1 MKHKNLSIIAF
12 LAMFFVLTSAVSDDY
27 FSGTWCIGDERL
39 IITFSGKDSLYVS
52 SLKDESIQGK
62 GTYEIKDST
71 LIASVVN
78 EELELRMGY
87 RYKKKN
93 KNTLRAKIIF
103 LTVDGD
109 SVNHPRR
116 WMRMEKCNPET
127 YQFSDD
133 TTSES
138 GEDSEEE

>member
-1 MKHKNLSIIAF
+1 MKKNSIIVASLLSILFII
-12 LAMFFVLTSAVSDDY
+12 TSVIPDDF

-39 IITFSGKDSLYVS
+39 TITFSGNDSLYIS

-62 GTYEIKDST
+62 GTYEIKDSI
-71 LIASVVN
+71 LIANVVN
-78 EELELRMGY
+78 DELKLSMGY

-93 KNTLRAKIIF
+93 KKALKAKIIF

-116 WMRMEKCNPET
+116 WMRMERCNPDT
-127 YQFSDD
+127 YVFPEDSS
-133 TTSES
+133 SES
-138 GEDSEEE
+138 GEDSEE

>member
-1 MKHKNLSIIAF
+1 MKKTSIAVASFLSI
-12 LAMFFVLTSAVSDDY
+12 LLMSTSVIPDDF

-39 IITFSGKDSLYVS
+39 IITFSGKDSLSIS

-71 LIASVVN
+71 LIANVIN

-93 KNTLRAKIIF
+93 KKTLKAKIIF

-116 WMRMEKCNPET
+116 WMRMERCNPET
-127 YQFSDD
+127 YVFPEDSS
-133 TTSES
+133 SES
-138 GEDSEEE
+138 GEDSEE